1 MIAAQYQREMTIK
14 RLIQLRLVAL
24 ALLISACSRLPAA
37 APSQIDAGSTTQPD
51 GSASIETPPAT
62 QKVQPVATAYT
73 SADFW
78 AGVAPGGNND
88 EHYTSLDGMTKAAD
102 LVAVGTVTR
111 ISQDS
116 HRHTELSPADG
127 AFAQLDFKVE
137 NVLGGSPEYAAP
149 GILNVELF
157 MTDPRQYEQFAAKLP
172 VEAVLVFLRNKAV
185 EAQLNGWP
193 LEGPDTGHLYY
204 RIVSDQGVI
213 RDVGGKAATPD
224 DDGGFLTAINGTSF
238 DRVVAE
244 VQAAAQ

>member
-1 MIAAQYQREMTIK
+1 MARRAKRPMRLGLAA
-14 RLIQLRLVAL
+14 V
-24 ALLISACSRLPAA
+24 ALLISACTRLPAA
-37 APSQIDAGSTTQPD
+37 APSQIDAGAATQPD

-62 QKVQPVATAYT
+62 QKVQPSVATAYAA
-73 SADFW
+73 ADFW

-116 HRHTELSPADG
+116 KRHTELSPADG

-157 MTDPRQYEQFAAKLP
+157 MTDPRQYDQFAAGLP
-172 VEAVLVFLRNKAV
+172 AERVLVFLRNKAV
-185 EAQLNGWP
+185 EAQLNGWAP
-193 LEGPDTGHLYY
+193 EGPDTGHLYY

-213 RDVGGKAATPD
+213 RDVGGKAAAPD
-224 DDGGFLTAINGTSF
+224 DGGGFLTAINGTSF